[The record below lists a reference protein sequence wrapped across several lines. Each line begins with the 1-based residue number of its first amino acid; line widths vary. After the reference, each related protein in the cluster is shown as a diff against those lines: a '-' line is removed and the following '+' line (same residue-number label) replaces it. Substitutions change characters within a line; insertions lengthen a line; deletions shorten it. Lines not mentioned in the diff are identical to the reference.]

1 LHLVQILLLS
11 LALSADAFTVGT
23 TIGVRHRTGHQLFRL
38 AFHFGLFQS
47 LLALAGA
54 LAGTLFASYMA
65 DYDHW
70 VAFGLLVLVGMHM
83 IWAARGEDKKQFEN
97 VDLTRGFSLVGLS
110 LAVSIDAFAAGV
122 GLPSVSTS
130 LALPVVLIG
139 LTASAATL
147 IAMLLAGKVA
157 DRVGKHLEISG
168 GLVLIG
174 LGVWTLIT
182 HLMA

>member
-83 IWAARGEDKKQFEN
+83 IWAARGEDQKQFEN

-110 LAVSIDAFAAGV
+110 LAVSIDAAGV

-130 LALPVVLIG
+130 LTLAIVLIG

-174 LGVWTLIT
+174 LGAWTLIT
-182 HLMA
+182 HLMV